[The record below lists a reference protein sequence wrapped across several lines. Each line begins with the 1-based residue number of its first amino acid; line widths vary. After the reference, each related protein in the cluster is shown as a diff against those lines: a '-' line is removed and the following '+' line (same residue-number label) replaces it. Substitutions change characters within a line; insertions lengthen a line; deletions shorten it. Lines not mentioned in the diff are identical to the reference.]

1 MAILKERMHR
11 KNASGTYDVIHLETE
26 AGIVLRSDGTT
37 VEDALSN
44 PQPISTGG
52 TNASTG
58 AEALYNL
65 ISACETVS
73 DTSTISDSDM
83 LGVLD
88 TSSQTAKKISLKE
101 LLNLSGGGS
110 EPEEPEEPVTN
121 PNWPNKSDLTL
132 GNVISWAGHDW
143 IVSHKTANA
152 CYLTLEGLPEGWS
165 GYSNWNGLQDTCTT
179 FANSLNEAQKACLK
193 SVRAGNTSGKV
204 FVATKDQMDGGFSYF
219 GHYSRNSLGEW
230 YWTSTDNPT
239 GDGAWA
245 VDSDG
250 NLSIYSTVT
259 SALGFRP
266 SVCVNLTLYNQ

>member
-44 PQPISTGG
+44 PQSISTGG

-65 ISACETVS
+65 ISACEAVS

-88 TSSQTAKKISLKE
+88 TSSQTAKKFSLKE

-110 EPEEPEEPVTN
+110 ETPGTENDWSLGGYVT
-121 PNWPNKSDLTL
+121 WGGKQ
-132 GNVISWAGHDW
+132 W
-143 IVSHKTANA
+143 IVVHVDAA
-152 CYLTLEGLPEGWS
+152 LFYLARTELEDPSAAPRQLQTRCNNYLSNFSSEELDNMVDVDTGLTHG
-165 GYSNWNGLQDTCTT
+165 Q
-179 FANSLNEAQKACLK
+179 
-193 SVRAGNTSGKV
+193 V
-204 FVATKDQMDGGFSYF
+204 FVASKDQMNGWFSYF
-219 GHYSRNSLGEW
+219 NSDDRRSMNEL
-230 YWTSTDNPT
+230 YWTATQEY
-239 GDGAWA
+239 GDTLQEINNYFVSVDGRVV
-245 VDSDG
+245 VDSH
-250 NLSIYSTVT
+250 STSTFIPPYRVRY
-259 SALGFRP
+259 FI
-266 SVCVNLTLYNQ
+266 CVNYNGVVEITE

>member
-1 MAILKERMHR
+1 MAILKQRMHR

-26 AGIVLRSDGTT
+26 AGIVLCSDGTT

-65 ISACETVS
+65 ISACDTVS

-110 EPEEPEEPVTN
+110 ETPGTENDWSLGGYVT
-121 PNWPNKSDLTL
+121 WGGKQ
-132 GNVISWAGHDW
+132 W
-143 IVSHKTANA
+143 IVVHVDAA
-152 CYLTLEGLPEGWS
+152 LFYLARTELEDPSAVPRQLQTRCNNYLSNFSSEELDNMVDVDTGLTYG
-165 GYSNWNGLQDTCTT
+165 Q
-179 FANSLNEAQKACLK
+179 
-193 SVRAGNTSGKV
+193 V
-204 FVATKDQMDGGFSYF
+204 FVASRAQMNGGFSYF
-219 GHYSRNSLGEW
+219 NSDSRRSMNEL
-230 YWTSTDNPT
+230 YWTATQEH
-239 GDGAWA
+239 GDSLQEINNYFVSVDGRVV
-245 VDSDG
+245 VDSH
-250 NLSIYSTVT
+250 STST
-259 SALGFRP
+259 SLTPCRVRYFI
-266 SVCVNLTLYNQ
+266 CVNYNGVVEIGE